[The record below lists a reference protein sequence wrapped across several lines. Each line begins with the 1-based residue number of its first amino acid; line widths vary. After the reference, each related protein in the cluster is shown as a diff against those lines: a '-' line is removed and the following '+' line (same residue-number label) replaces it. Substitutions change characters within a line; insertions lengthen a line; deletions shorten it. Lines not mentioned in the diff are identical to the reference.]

1 MKPGSTAGSS
11 PARRSLLAAGA
22 GTALTA
28 ALLHG
33 AGPARADDRQRGGA
47 VARLRRLER
56 EHGAR
61 VGAFAYNLAT
71 KAAVLHRTEERFPI
85 CSVFKPLAAAAVLR
99 DLDRHGEFLAKRI
112 RYSADD
118 VVEHSPVTGTPEHL
132 EHGMTVSEL
141 CEATIC
147 LSDNTA
153 GNLLLR
159 ELGGPTAV
167 TRFCRSIGDTT
178 TRLDRWETDLSS
190 GEPWRIE
197 DTTSPRAVAASYA
210 RLVLGD
216 ALEPRDRARLT
227 RWLLDCATSGE
238 RFRAGLPADWT
249 VADKT
254 GGGGYGTGN
263 DVGIAWTRQG
273 EPVVLAVLTTKR
285 EAGASP
291 DDPLIA
297 KTAAVLADAVG

>member
-1 MKPGSTAGSS
+1 MKPVHAASK
-11 PARRSLLAAGA
+11 PARRALLAAGA
-22 GTALTA
+22 GTALAA

-33 AGPARADDRQRGGA
+33 ATPARADVRPRGAA

-61 VGAFAYNLAT
+61 VGAFAYNVAT
-71 KAAVLHRTEERFPI
+71 GAGVRHRADERFPI

-99 DLDRHGEFLAKRI
+99 DLDRNGETLAKRI
-112 RYSADD
+112 RYSEADL
-118 VVEHSPVTGTPEHL
+118 VEYSPVTGTPEHL
-132 EHGMTVSEL
+132 EHGMTVAEL
-141 CEATIC
+141 CDATIT

-167 TRFCRSIGDTT
+167 TRFCRSIGDTV
-178 TRLDRWETDLSS
+178 TRLDRWETDLGSA
-190 GEPWRIE
+190 EPWRVE
-197 DTTSPRAVAASYA
+197 DTTSPGAVAGSYA
-210 RLVLGD
+210 RLVLGN
-216 ALEPRDRARLT
+216 ALEPGDRRLLT
-227 RWLLDCATSGE
+227 DWMLNCATSGK

-254 GGGGYGTGN
+254 GGGAYGTGN
-263 DVGIAWTRQG
+263 DVGIAWTPDG
-273 EPVVLAVLTTKR
+273 HPIVLAVLTTKPD
-285 EAGASP
+285 AGATP

-297 KTAAVLADAVG
+297 QTAAVLADAVG